1 MVVVVDT
8 CSLHRLVEYYLPLD
22 KEGKLV
28 PLFERLFLGREI
40 IMTES
45 VFWECSR
52 MSKGII
58 TTKLP
63 FLKTK
68 AAKDLLV
75 KPDFFPPEAKL
86 QRIVNENFTIKAKY
100 DSLSPEQ
107 RLAQSEAYQQSGD
120 FSILQCAYMEKK
132 GMAGSLFGDDLR
144 VLTDESSAENDSK
157 CFKKIPAC
165 CQFLGAETI
174 NIREYLEIITGG
186 KIELIIKG

>member
-45 VFWECSR
+45 VFLECSR
-52 MSKGII
+52 MAKGII
-58 TTKLP
+58 TTNFP

-75 KPDFFPPEAKL
+75 KPESFPPDAKL
-86 QRIVNENFTIKAKY
+86 LKIVSENFTIKAKY
-100 DSLSPEQ
+100 QSLTPEQ
-107 RLAQSEAYQQSGD
+107 QLAQSDAYQRSGD

-132 GMAGSLFGDDLR
+132 GMAGNLFGGDLR
-144 VLTDESSAENDSK
+144 VLTDESSAENDNK
-157 CFKKIPAC
+157 CFRKIPAC
-165 CQFLGAETI
+165 CKFLETETI
-174 NIREYLEIITGG
+174 NIRKYLEDITDG
-186 KIELIIKG
+186 KIELIIRA